1 MNRSF
6 SAPFTLQSFH
16 RRFCQVAGQTR
27 VRGRGGREGGIQSLR
42 KIRSIGQRVLCGS
55 LFLPPSRETLKAP
68 FRACLGRAFFPTACT
83 PVHCTLPP
91 SSLPPSVPSTHLG
104 FGLDSKGKARDRREN
119 VHFGLNDLKRS
130 NQCRWPRRGGITVV
144 FCSLAYRKVSRKE
157 DERREEQRREG
168 AYLIHANRIV
178 LVLVLGFGLCC
189 ESEAAS
195 QAKRPGTIG
204 RGTRTED
211 GHCTVGVPRVSWP

>member
-27 VRGRGGREGGIQSLR
+27 VLETGEAGREGGIQSLR

-83 PVHCTLPP
+83 LYIVRFPHPP
-91 SSLPPSVPSTHLG
+91 SLGPSLPSTHLG

-130 NQCRWPRRGGITVV
+130 NQCRWPRRSGITVV

-157 DERREEQRREG
+157 DERRSLPYSCKSHRPRPRLRTVLRERG
-168 AYLIHANRIV
+168 CVA
-178 LVLVLGFGLCC
+178 GK
-189 ESEAAS
+189 AAGNHWERD
-195 QAKRPGTIG
+195 A
-204 RGTRTED
+204 D

>member
-1 MNRSF
+1 M
-6 SAPFTLQSFH
+6 
-16 RRFCQVAGQTR
+16 
-27 VRGRGGREGGIQSLR
+27 
-42 KIRSIGQRVLCGS
+42 
-55 LFLPPSRETLKAP
+55 
-68 FRACLGRAFFPTACT
+68 
-83 PVHCTLPP
+83 
-91 SSLPPSVPSTHLG
+91 
-104 FGLDSKGKARDRREN
+104 
-119 VHFGLNDLKRS
+119 HFGLNDLKRS

-195 QAKRPGTIG
+195 QAGKAAGNHWERDADGG
-204 RGTRTED
+204 RTL
-211 GHCTVGVPRVSWP
+211 HCRGPPCVVAVELLMH